1 MAEARLGADVKA
13 VFGVCAALSILA
25 SALESG
31 PLGYLVSP
39 IVLAGLIFC
48 AARAPLRHSLLTLTF
63 CAFTID
69 YQTESYAGGM
79 FKTPLYGLGTVL
91 FEHLNIATGIKPLF
105 MSGMDI
111 VLGVLGV
118 VAYLRE
124 SSKAPIDR
132 AGRVP
137 TPKPLVT
144 LAKIALGGAMYVW
157 IGGLVRGGDFSM
169 SLWQLQKVVYLPILF
184 LLYHLALRGPKDH
197 AALVKVLLVAAT
209 YRAAMAVFV
218 KHTVKVEVDPN
229 TGIAELATAT
239 THADSMLFAAAFVL
253 LVLMVVER
261 VPNSRRLAVLLLPI
275 LFLGMSANHRR
286 LVWVHVALVL
296 ITLYVA
302 MPDNPFKRRF
312 RRTAYASLPLVGL
325 YMMIGWNKQYST
337 VFKPVKIARSIIEPK
352 SDGSSLWRELENYNL
367 IMTLRESP
375 IIGYGY
381 GHKYIE
387 AVPLPAVEYSLEY
400 YCPHN
405 SLLGLWAFGGVVG
418 YTAITL
424 MWGGGVFFAMRAY
437 HAAKEPAER
446 VGAIVSVGAVL
457 VYLVQAFGD
466 IGLGSLTG
474 IHILAPAL
482 ALGGKLAVST
492 GAWGAARPVAQA
504 APPAVAPARAAA
516 AAEAPS
522 LPPPPDWR
530 RG

>member
-13 VFGVCAALSILA
+13 VFGLCAALCVLA

-31 PLGYLVSP
+31 PLGYLFAP

-48 AARAPLRHSLLTLTF
+48 AARAPLRYSLLTLTF

-69 YQTESYAGGM
+69 YQTESYAAGQ

-111 VLGVLGV
+111 ILAILGT
-118 VAYLRE
+118 VAYMRE

-132 AGRVP
+132 TGRIA
-137 TPKPLVT
+137 TPKQLVT
-144 LAKIALGGAMYVW
+144 LAKFALGGAMYVW
-157 IGGLVRGGDFSM
+157 IGGLVRGGDFGM

-184 LLYHLALRGPKDH
+184 LLYHLGLRGPKDH
-197 AALVKVLLVAAT
+197 AALVKVLLVSAT
-209 YRAAMAVFV
+209 YRAIMAVII
-218 KHTVKVEVDPN
+218 KRTVKVEVDPN

-261 VPNSRRLAVLLLPI
+261 VPKSKRLAAALLPI

-286 LVWVHVALVL
+286 LVWVHVALILV
-296 ITLYVA
+296 TLYVA

-312 RRTAYASLPLVGL
+312 RRTVYASLPLLAV
-325 YMMIGWNKQYST
+325 YMMAGWNKQYST
-337 VFKPVKIARSIIEPK
+337 VFKPVKIARSILEPK

-405 SLLGLWAFGGVVG
+405 SLLGLWAFGGVIG

-424 MWGGGVFFAMRAY
+424 MWGAGVFFAMRAY
-437 HAAKEPAER
+437 HAGKEPGER

-492 GAWGAARPVAQA
+492 GAWGPARRP
-504 APPAVAPARAAA
+504 APAPVSPVSPVDAHAT
-516 AAEAPS
+516 EPPS

-530 RG
+530 RR